1 MAETRTESSSQGE
14 QISFETACKEF
25 LELQPSI
32 VEAKNALKKL
42 NKANKVNVE
51 AIKKHMA
58 ENELIELTVGEYLF
72 VSKEVKRCPWNEKN
86 LEDIVDDKD
95 IVEKYRET
103 YTKKEQAFSMKR
115 HKKRRI
121 SEPV

>member
-1 MAETRTESSSQGE
+1 MLRLS
-14 QISFETACKEF
+14 
-25 LELQPSI
+25 
-32 VEAKNALKKL
+32 
-42 NKANKVNVE
+42 
-51 AIKKHMA
+51 KKHMA

-86 LEDIVDDKD
+86 LEDIVEDKD

-103 YTKKEQAFSMKR
+103 YTKKEQAISMKR

>member
-1 MAETRTESSSQGE
+1 M
-14 QISFETACKEF
+14 
-25 LELQPSI
+25 
-32 VEAKNALKKL
+32 EAKNALKKL

-86 LEDIVDDKD
+86 LEDIVEDKD

-103 YTKKEQAFSMKR
+103 YTKKNISMKR

-121 SEPV
+121 SEPVKE